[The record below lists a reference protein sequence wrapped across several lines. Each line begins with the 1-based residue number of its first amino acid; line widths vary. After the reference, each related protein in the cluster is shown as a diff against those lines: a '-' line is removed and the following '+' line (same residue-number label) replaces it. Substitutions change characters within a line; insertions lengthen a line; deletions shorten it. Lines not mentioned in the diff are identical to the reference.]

1 MGIEIEPNIYEQPKE
16 GEDKRKKEQVPEEIM
31 TILEKAADEGSSV
44 DLLILS
50 SDGETKTVSDLLVE
64 EINGDY
70 LMMTYLT
77 EKGEVGEGIPLELSR
92 IKGVSL
98 RESSMEK

>member
-1 MGIEIEPNIYEQPKE
+1 METGPNIYEQPKE
-16 GEDKRKKEQVPEEIM
+16 REDKKKEQVPEEIM

-64 EINGDY
+64 EINSDY
-70 LMMTYLT
+70 LMITYLN
-77 EKGEVGEGIPLELSR
+77 EKGEAGEGIPLEFSR
-92 IKGVSL
+92 IKGASL
-98 RESSMEK
+98 KESFMEK